1 MIEELKRQIQEH
13 QYVSISLTKHGDGVS
28 ITATV
33 KTADGTV
40 QKNPIQLTASFDTA
54 DALLAAALQS
64 NSGTKKKEKG
74 IPEKGKKAEPTETE
88 DLFAGA

>member
-13 QYVSISLTKHGDGVS
+13 QYVSLSLTKHGDGVS
-28 ITATV
+28 IVATV

-64 NSGTKKKEKG
+64 NSGTGKEKKEVTTK
-74 IPEKGKKAEPTETE
+74 EKKAEPTETE